1 MIRQNL
7 FTAAKT
13 VAGISQQR
21 ELSGAAWRPPLKSG
35 GKSPMFLDCRATY
48 HGTPL
53 ADF

>member
-1 MIRQNL
+1 MIRLNL

-13 VAGISQQR
+13 VGVISQQR
-21 ELSGAAWRPPLKSG
+21 ELSGAARRPPLESG
-35 GKSPMFLDCRATY
+35 GKSPMIFDCRTTY